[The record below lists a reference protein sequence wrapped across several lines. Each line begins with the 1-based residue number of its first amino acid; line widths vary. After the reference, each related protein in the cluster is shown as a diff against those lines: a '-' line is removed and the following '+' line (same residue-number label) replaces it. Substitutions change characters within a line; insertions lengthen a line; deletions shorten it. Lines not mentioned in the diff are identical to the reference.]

1 MNRVFF
7 VDGFHTASRAL
18 RLDHK
23 QISTSIFRI
32 RYFQMRGAHKE
43 CTLNTINHIFERAFG
58 LLLIVYLMRVLL
70 NSIYFSFFL
79 HLSLNVRLLFIQI
92 FFNCGPYWPC
102 CHFIRYIFLP
112 FLFVPA
118 IDEEKNTKRNHIK
131 SNQRNKSNKVEMVY
145 VHTYLLDTVGM
156 WMLMKQV
163 NASHQHTQSSNNIHS
178 FRRSNERDE
187 RTNDRKQPPQQQQQQ

>member
-43 CTLNTINHIFERAFG
+43 CTLNTINHIFKRAFG

-70 NSIYFSFFL
+70 NSIYFSFFSSVVECAFAL
-79 HLSLNVRLLFIQI
+79 HSNVFQLWTILAMLSFHSV
-92 FFNCGPYWPC
+92 
-102 CHFIRYIFLP
+102 HFSTFL
-112 FLFVPA
+112 VHSS
-118 IDEEKNTKRNHIK
+118 DRRRKKHQTK
-131 SNQRNKSNKVEMVY
+131 
-145 VHTYLLDTVGM
+145 
-156 WMLMKQV
+156 
-163 NASHQHTQSSNNIHS
+163 SH
-178 FRRSNERDE
+178 
-187 RTNDRKQPPQQQQQQ
+187 